1 MFYAAL
7 GQHTVPD
14 SSKALA
20 DLDSAY
26 LDNPAPKAVPGSAY
40 RLSTWVSQFLKCE
53 RAESMGVFL
62 IKETQKNVHRG
73 TAVRKTRV

>member
-1 MFYAAL
+1 MFYAAF

-40 RLSTWVSQFLKCE
+40 RLST
-53 RAESMGVFL
+53 
-62 IKETQKNVHRG
+62 
-73 TAVRKTRV
+73 